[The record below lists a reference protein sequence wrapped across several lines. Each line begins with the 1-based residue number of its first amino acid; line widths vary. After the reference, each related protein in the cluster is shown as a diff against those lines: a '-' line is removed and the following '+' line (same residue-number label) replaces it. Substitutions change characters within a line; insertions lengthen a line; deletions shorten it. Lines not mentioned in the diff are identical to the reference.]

1 MVLHV
6 EDVDFSIPQLSGMP
20 GRDAKNRAI
29 VEKCD
34 GWEICFAGADPKRAS
49 ALSANR

>member
-29 VEKCD
+29 VEKWVVTLD
-34 GWEICFAGADPKRAS
+34 KSGTMG
-49 ALSANR
+49 